1 MLKRDMDQLDEWLE
15 VRRPVLEDR
24 TLGDS
29 IDAVEDQLQKHDD
42 FEKMILAQEDRFN
55 TINRNTLVGH
65 SIRIGGSAVAAE
77 YAPCHSSVTIT
88 T

>member
-1 MLKRDMDQLDEWLE
+1 MDQLDAWLE

-42 FEKMILAQEDRFN
+42 FEKMIHAQEDRFN
-55 TINRNTLVGH
+55 AINRNTLVPLFVH
-65 SIRIGGSAVAAE
+65 AV
-77 YAPCHSSVTIT
+77 
-88 T
+88 